1 MMRNFLQKK
10 QLSEFKAF
18 KKKKTFCKPLRYMS
32 AKRKH
37 PSATSKADGELALN
51 REHSEPG
58 SLNRQ
63 QFIVFTEQSG

>member
-1 MMRNFLQKK
+1 MMRNVLLKNNY
-10 QLSEFKAF
+10 LNLRLR
-18 KKKKTFCKPLRYMS
+18 KKTLCKPLRYMS